1 MKYKSFHPG
10 QPWLDTNGKRIH
22 AHGGSIFYENGRY
35 YWYGENKEKTTGLD
49 SIWHWGIRCYVSG
62 DLYNWDDLGLIIP
75 PEPDDPAS
83 TLHPSKCVDR
93 PHILYNRKT
102 GKYVCWLKVMSVGCT
117 VLTAD
122 ALLGPYTV
130 VHEGL
135 WPLGMEPGDFDLA
148 VAPDGKAYY
157 FFERVHS
164 ELICADLTDDYTNV
178 TGYYST
184 HFPRLGPP
192 YTREAPAHFIRKG
205 KHYLLTSGTT
215 GYFPNPSELAI
226 ADTWHG
232 PYRVLGDPHPADDTR
247 TSFHSQISSV
257 FRVPGKKDLYIALA
271 DRWLPQR
278 MSLSYEKYRILFER
292 GFGSNPNAVYTP
304 QQQKETLDIGIKNTV
319 LADYIWL
326 PLRFDGEMAYIDWL
340 DEWKLEDYEWTAFV
354 TFLVSKAGGQYE
366 NSISRR
372 FHNGLPAQQL

>member
-257 FRVPGKKDLYIALA
+257 FRVPGKKDLSLNAGSAVTRMPFIRRSSRKK
-271 DRWLPQR
+271 RWISASKTPYLPTT
-278 MSLSYEKYRILFER
+278 S
-292 GFGSNPNAVYTP
+292 GC
-304 QQQKETLDIGIKNTV
+304 
-319 LADYIWL
+319 
-326 PLRFDGEMAYIDWL
+326 RFDLTERWPILTG
-340 DEWKLEDYEWTAFV
+340 WTSGNLKTMNRLHSLHF
-354 TFLVSKAGGQYE
+354 
-366 NSISRR
+366 
-372 FHNGLPAQQL
+372 

>member
-271 DRWLPQR
+271 AGCRRECRFP
-278 MSLSYEKYRILFER
+278 M
-292 GFGSNPNAVYTP
+292 
-304 QQQKETLDIGIKNTV
+304 KNTV
-319 LADYIWL
+319 FSLNAGSAATRMPFIRRSSRKKRWISASKTPYL
-326 PLRFDGEMAYIDWL
+326 PTTSGCHFDLTERWPILTG
-340 DEWKLEDYEWTAFV
+340 WTSGNLKTMNRLHSLHF
-354 TFLVSKAGGQYE
+354 
-366 NSISRR
+366 
-372 FHNGLPAQQL
+372 

>member
-164 ELICADLTDDYTNV
+164 ELICADLTDDC
-178 TGYYST
+178 
-184 HFPRLGPP
+184 
-192 YTREAPAHFIRKG
+192 
-205 KHYLLTSGTT
+205 
-215 GYFPNPSELAI
+215 
-226 ADTWHG
+226 
-232 PYRVLGDPHPADDTR
+232 
-247 TSFHSQISSV
+247 
-257 FRVPGKKDLYIALA
+257 
-271 DRWLPQR
+271 RW
-278 MSLSYEKYRILFER
+278 
-292 GFGSNPNAVYTP
+292 
-304 QQQKETLDIGIKNTV
+304 
-319 LADYIWL
+319 
-326 PLRFDGEMAYIDWL
+326 
-340 DEWKLEDYEWTAFV
+340 
-354 TFLVSKAGGQYE
+354 
-366 NSISRR
+366 
-372 FHNGLPAQQL
+372 

>member
-278 MSLSYEKYRILFER
+278 MSLSYEKYRILFEH

-304 QQQKETLDIGIKNTV
+304 QQQKETLDISIKNTV

-340 DEWKLEDYEWTAFV
+340 DEWKLEDYE
-354 TFLVSKAGGQYE
+354 
-366 NSISRR
+366 
-372 FHNGLPAQQL
+372 

>member
-102 GKYVCWLKVMSVGCT
+102 GKYVCSLKVMSVGCT

-135 WPLGMEPGDFDLA
+135 WPLGMEPGALINRKLYIPNYPQGKETSESLNVAIATA
-148 VAPDGKAYY
+148 V
-157 FFERVHS
+157 
-164 ELICADLTDDYTNV
+164 ICA
-178 TGYYST
+178 
-184 HFPRLGPP
+184 
-192 YTREAPAHFIRKG
+192 E
-205 KHYLLTSGTT
+205 
-215 GYFPNPSELAI
+215 
-226 ADTWHG
+226 
-232 PYRVLGDPHPADDTR
+232 
-247 TSFHSQISSV
+247 
-257 FRVPGKKDLYIALA
+257 FRRQAA
-271 DRWLPQR
+271 
-278 MSLSYEKYRILFER
+278 
-292 GFGSNPNAVYTP
+292 
-304 QQQKETLDIGIKNTV
+304 
-319 LADYIWL
+319 
-326 PLRFDGEMAYIDWL
+326 
-340 DEWKLEDYEWTAFV
+340 WK
-354 TFLVSKAGGQYE
+354 
-366 NSISRR
+366 
-372 FHNGLPAQQL
+372 

>member
-257 FRVPGKKDLYIALA
+257 FRVPAKKASILHSPIAGC
-271 DRWLPQR
+271 RRECRFP
-278 MSLSYEKYRILFER
+278 M
-292 GFGSNPNAVYTP
+292 
-304 QQQKETLDIGIKNTV
+304 KNTV
-319 LADYIWL
+319 FSLNASSAVTRMPFIRRSSRKKRWISASKTPYL
-326 PLRFDGEMAYIDWL
+326 PTTSGCRFDLTERWPILTG
-340 DEWKLEDYEWTAFV
+340 WTSGNLKTMNRLHSLHF
-354 TFLVSKAGGQYE
+354 
-366 NSISRR
+366 
-372 FHNGLPAQQL
+372 

>member
-1 MKYKSFHPG
+1 M
-10 QPWLDTNGKRIH
+10 
-22 AHGGSIFYENGRY
+22 
-35 YWYGENKEKTTGLD
+35 
-49 SIWHWGIRCYVSG
+49 
-62 DLYNWDDLGLIIP
+62 
-75 PEPDDPAS
+75 
-83 TLHPSKCVDR
+83 
-93 PHILYNRKT
+93 
-102 GKYVCWLKVMSVGCT
+102 
-117 VLTAD
+117 
-122 ALLGPYTV
+122 
-130 VHEGL
+130 
-135 WPLGMEPGDFDLA
+135 
-148 VAPDGKAYY
+148 
-157 FFERVHS
+157 
-164 ELICADLTDDYTNV
+164 

-257 FRVPGKKDLYIALA
+257 FRVPGKKDLYIALS

-292 GFGSNPNAVYTP
+292 EFGSNPNAVYTP
-304 QQQKETLDIGIKNTV
+304 QQQKETLDISIKNTV

-340 DEWKLEDYEWTAFV
+340 DEWKLEDYE
-354 TFLVSKAGGQYE
+354 
-366 NSISRR
+366 
-372 FHNGLPAQQL
+372 